1 MTNYF
6 RELTLNEAK
15 KHLRVYHDEDD
26 ELIKMYINISQS
38 LMDGL
43 VGTNYYYNS
52 KDVEMSKLLQLM
64 YVADMYEN
72 SNSFVTSDT
81 QKNKMSINI
90 LHLLS
95 LSKPQE

>member
-6 RELTLNEAK
+6 RDLTIEEAK

-81 QKNKMSINI
+81 QKNKMAINI

>member
-6 RELTLNEAK
+6 RDLTIEEAK

-26 ELIKMYINISQS
+26 KQIEMYIKISQN

-72 SNSFVTSDT
+72 SNSFITSDI
-81 QKNKMSINI
+81 QKNKMAMNI